1 MLLLPF
7 GELFSYLFDDRVSNV
22 DRDAESLYGAAK
34 KLPIR
39 RQAALVNIR
48 RSKILSPIF
57 DCYPKP
63 HKPPKQRYSHR
74 RCEASELQH

>member
-22 DRDAESLYGAAK
+22 DKDAESLYGAAK

-39 RQAALVNIR
+39 RQAAYAGL
-48 RSKILSPIF
+48 KF
-57 DCYPKP
+57 
-63 HKPPKQRYSHR
+63 
-74 RCEASELQH
+74 

>member
-22 DRDAESLYGAAK
+22 NRDAESLYGAA

-48 RSKILSPIF
+48 R
-57 DCYPKP
+57 
-63 HKPPKQRYSHR
+63 
-74 RCEASELQH
+74 CELLGN

>member
-34 KLPIR
+34 SCQSED
-39 RQAALVNIR
+39 RQLWLIYAGI
-48 RSKILSPIF
+48 KF
-57 DCYPKP
+57 
-63 HKPPKQRYSHR
+63 
-74 RCEASELQH
+74 

>member
-22 DRDAESLYGAAK
+22 NRDAESLYDAAK

-48 RSKILSPIF
+48 RSKI
-57 DCYPKP
+57 
-63 HKPPKQRYSHR
+63 
-74 RCEASELQH
+74 

>member
-22 DRDAESLYGAAK
+22 DKDAESLYGAAK

-48 RSKILSPIF
+48 R
-57 DCYPKP
+57 
-63 HKPPKQRYSHR
+63 
-74 RCEASELQH
+74 CELLGN

>member
-22 DRDAESLYGAAK
+22 DKDAESLYGAAK

-57 DCYPKP
+57 DCCPKL
-63 HKPPKQRYSHR
+63 HKPPKR
-74 RCEASELQH
+74 

>member
-22 DRDAESLYGAAK
+22 DKDAESLYGAAK
-34 KLPIR
+34 KLTIR

-48 RSKILSPIF
+48 MSKILSPIF
-57 DCYPKP
+57 DCCPKL

-74 RCEASELQH
+74 RYEASELQH